1 MTAPASSSTTPINK
15 QVGFINAF
23 IAATLMGFVGFFA
36 RHIDAQGDFIAFSRM
51 MCGGILFFAIIAY
64 KGRLLELKEFKLS
77 PTMVLSGFF
86 MGNCLSAYITATQH
100 TSIANAVFFI
110 YIGPIIS
117 TLLAVIFLKESM
129 KLATWFALLAVFIG
143 MMMISG
149 LMSIDSSGLSFGMQ
163 FSEKTFFGDM
173 MALYSGVG
181 YGLFLFFGRFR
192 TEVPGDVRAFWNFVF
207 ALAGITLLFVFTKPT
222 ISQMTSTDWM
232 WWVGIGIVC
241 GFGALGTCTIAT
253 RHLKAAEFACVAYWE
268 CVVAALFVGLM
279 IYGEPLSSAQ
289 MIGGALIIVGGMSEV
304 VISMLGKSLKRPG
317 NPALNAD
324 AV

>member
-1 MTAPASSSTTPINK
+1 MTTPATTPINK
-15 QVGFINAF
+15 KVGFINAF

-51 MCGGILFFAIIAY
+51 MCGGLLFFGIIAY
-64 KGRLLELKEFKLS
+64 KGRLLDLKSFKLS
-77 PTMVLSGFF
+77 PTMILSGFF

-117 TLLAVIFLKESM
+117 TLLAVIFLKEKM
-129 KLATWFALLAVFIG
+129 KAGTWVALLAVFIG

-149 LMSIDSSGLSFGMQ
+149 LMSIGPNGMSFGME

-207 ALAGITLLFVFTKPT
+207 ALAGITVLFIFTKPT

-232 WWVGIGIVC
+232 WWIGIGIVC

-253 RHLKAAEFACVAYWE
+253 RHLKAAEFACVSYWE

-289 MIGGALIIVGGMSEV
+289 MIGGALIIIGGMSEV
-304 VISMLGKSLKRPG
+304 LISMLGKSLKKSDKQ
-317 NPALNAD
+317 AD
-324 AV
+324 AMGAL

>member
-1 MTAPASSSTTPINK
+1 MTTPATTPINK
-15 QVGFINAF
+15 KVGFINAF

-51 MCGGILFFAIIAY
+51 MCGGLLFFGIIAY
-64 KGRLLELKEFKLS
+64 KGRLLDLKSFKLS
-77 PTMVLSGFF
+77 PTMILSGFF

-117 TLLAVIFLKESM
+117 TLLAVIFLKEKM
-129 KLATWFALLAVFIG
+129 KAGTWVALLAVFIG
-143 MMMISG
+143 MM
-149 LMSIDSSGLSFGMQ
+149 SIGPNGMSFGME

-207 ALAGITLLFVFTKPT
+207 ALAGITVLFIFTKPT

-232 WWVGIGIVC
+232 WWIGIGIVC

-253 RHLKAAEFACVAYWE
+253 RHLKAAEFACVSYWE

-289 MIGGALIIVGGMSEV
+289 MIGGALIIIGGMSEV
-304 VISMLGKSLKRPG
+304 LISMLGKSLKKSDKQ
-317 NPALNAD
+317 AD
-324 AV
+324 AMGAL